1 MTLAGGQLTTRLA
14 EVKRLIDAT
23 SPALVIPMH
32 FRTLTYKPRSLLWI
46 ESFLSHFDEENE
58 VDFAFDCEA
67 TVTPETLPDR
77 TRVLVMDY
85 AR

>member
-1 MTLAGGQLTTRLA
+1 
-14 EVKRLIDAT
+14 
-23 SPALVIPMH
+23 MH
-32 FRTLTYKPRSLLWI
+32 FRTLTYKLRSLLWI